1 MRQPIKVEILSN
13 EIAPY
18 RVPLY
23 NRLSSEEGLDIEVL
37 FCSKRIRERQWEIRT
52 DRHFKNV
59 ILPGFNLRLRKSNYA
74 QEIRTIH
81 VNPTLLLHLF
91 RRSPDVVIAVEFSIP
106 AVTAFTYCKLLGKR
120 YISWSEGT
128 LYTERHNSR
137 AQQALRHLIIPRAD
151 TCIAVSSG
159 AKEKYVAL
167 GAHPDRVFIGIQ
179 TVDVDAMAQKC
190 QALREA
196 KRTYREEQNISGKII
211 LFTGHLNERKGVIH
225 LLKSLAFL
233 RAQIPDVYLVLAGE
247 GPERE
252 KLIDFCRVNGL
263 IDAVTFAGFIP
274 QDALPS
280 FYAAADVFVLPSLE
294 DTFGVV
300 VSEAMASG
308 LPVVCSMYAGAAQD
322 LIVEGVNGY
331 RVDPVNHRQLAQR
344 LFDILSNP
352 AVAKEM
358 VRASLKI
365 IAMHDIEA
373 CAQGY
378 LQAIKVAVSSDQ
390 AH

>member
-1 MRQPIKVEILSN
+1 MHQPIKVEILSN

-52 DRHFKNV
+52 DRRFKNV

-81 VNPTLLLHLF
+81 VNPTLLLHLL
-91 RRSPDVVIAVEFSIP
+91 RKSPDVVIATEFSIP

-128 LYTERHNSR
+128 LYTERHNSW

-151 TCIAVSSG
+151 ACIGVSSG
-159 AKEKYVAL
+159 AKEKYIAL
-167 GAHPDRVFIGIQ
+167 GARPDHVFIGIQ
-179 TVDVDAMAQKC
+179 TVDVDAMAQKSRT
-190 QALREA
+190 LHEA
-196 KRTYREEQNISGKII
+196 SQTYREEQNISGKII
-211 LFTGHLNERKGVIH
+211 LFTGYLNQRKGVIH
-225 LLKSLAFL
+225 LLKAFAL
-233 RAQIPDVYLVLAGE
+233 LWAQMPDVHLVLAGE
-247 GPERE
+247 GPEKK
-252 KLIDFCRVNGL
+252 KLVDFCRVNGL

-274 QDALPS
+274 RDALPS

-300 VSEAMASG
+300 VNEAMAAG

-331 RVDPVNHRQLAQR
+331 RVDPVDHQQLAQR
-344 LFDILSNP
+344 LFDILSSP

-358 VRASLKI
+358 GRASLDI
-365 IAMHDIEA
+365 IARHSIEA